1 MKTFAADG
9 GVQPHSQPHSDSAKT
24 ADSESTVWEHLTA
37 DQIKPGGNK
46 VRSFKDRASIHD
58 RSSFP
63 ASPGRQI
70 QASPSELLLSVSA
83 LRDNALLSPLIST
96 GRNGLVSTKAV
107 RAPGTLRLHPAFN
120 GLNLSGWL
128 INSELQG
135 KPADVHEPILITR
148 TGIALGGFAE
158 WHTAVCAGQTEIDCV
173 EFALNDDESL
183 QLILTLHRP
192 RAAWNDFIRIELALE
207 QEPYFQSKALANQ
220 IGGGKHK
227 GLANLPKAQHIDV
240 REKIA
245 DLAGVCSRTVGNV
258 KIIRNK
264 AHPSVVEAL
273 HNGTITIN
281 AALEI
286 CKVDTSRQVEAL
298 AHYLARKANNRTYRE
313 YIDKLQVE
321 QLNADLSV
329 FLASLRQFEAANP
342 GSVEVRPGTGKKTV
356 IIIGKGHLNTLAG
369 EIPAGLA

>member
-1 MKTFAADG
+1 
-9 GVQPHSQPHSDSAKT
+9 
-24 ADSESTVWEHLTA
+24 
-37 DQIKPGGNK
+37 
-46 VRSFKDRASIHD
+46 
-58 RSSFP
+58 
-63 ASPGRQI
+63 
-70 QASPSELLLSVSA
+70 
-83 LRDNALLSPLIST
+83 
-96 GRNGLVSTKAV
+96 
-107 RAPGTLRLHPAFN
+107 LHPAFN

-148 TGIALGGFAE
+148 TGITLGGFAE

-173 EFALNDDESL
+173 EFALNDNEAL

-220 IGGGKHK
+220 IAGGKHK

-258 KIIRNK
+258 KVILKK
-264 AHPSVVEAL
+264 AHQSIVEAL

-281 AALEI
+281 AALEV
-286 CKVDTSRQVEAL
+286 CKFDRTTQVEE
-298 AHYLARKANNRTYRE
+298 LARLLMRRSNNKTYRE
-313 YIDKLQVE
+313 YIDRLQVE
-321 QLNADLSV
+321 QLSADLNS
-329 FLASLRQFEAANP
+329 FLVKLQQVEATKP

-356 IIIGKGHLNTLAG
+356 IIVSKDHLNTLAEG
-369 EIPAGLA
+369 TPAGLA